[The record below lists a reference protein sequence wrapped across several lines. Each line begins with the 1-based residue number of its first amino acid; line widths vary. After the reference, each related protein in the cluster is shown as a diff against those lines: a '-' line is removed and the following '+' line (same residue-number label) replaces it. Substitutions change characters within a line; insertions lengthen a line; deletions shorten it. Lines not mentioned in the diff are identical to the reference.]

1 MLAGTRQLMLAN
13 MKHALHLNNR
23 LQGNIRAFANADE
36 PMTKQK
42 YARAPRTKMLT
53 KKDEEILGLLQPKHY

>member
-1 MLAGTRQLMLAN
+1 MLAN
-13 MKHALHLNNR
+13 MKHGLHLNNR

-36 PMTKQK
+36 AMTKQK

-53 KKDEEILGLLQPKHY
+53 KKDEERLGLLQP